1 MTPLDSHQRA
11 QPFPSLWEGNVLGSI
26 SIDESDSLHTAA
38 CPLKAMNGSD
48 SVHPVQYRDW
58 LLEVAKGRPQQVA
71 FILEQW
77 AR

>member
-11 QPFPSLWEGNVLGSI
+11 QPFPSIWEGNVLGSI
-26 SIDESDSLHTAA
+26 SIDESDPLHTAA

-48 SVHPVQYRDW
+48 SVHPVQYRHW
-58 LLEVAKGRPQQVA
+58 LVEMAKRRPQQVA

>member
-26 SIDESDSLHTAA
+26 SIDESDSLHTSA
-38 CPLKAMNGSD
+38 CSLKAMNGSD